1 MADSIFDPEFF
12 EQQSPVWQAG
22 MIMYVIVTGGL
33 TAVALGLFLTIGL
46 PSLLEDKQP
55 VAPSTP
61 SVSLDCY
68 DPAAWDHSGCP
79 R

>member
-1 MADSIFDPEFF
+1 MADSIFDPDFIA
-12 EQQSPVWQAG
+12 EQNPLWQAG
-22 MIMYVIVTGGL
+22 FAMYVIVAGGL
-33 TAVALGLFLTIGL
+33 TAVVLGLFLTIGL

-61 SVSLDCY
+61 SVSRDCY
-68 DPAAWDHSGCP
+68 DPAAWDHSGCV